1 MSDIIPQWKIDII
14 KKMYCE
20 IKNGKKLKF
29 IHIPKC
35 AGSYASQYIE
45 HFGII
50 NNGHKVAKE
59 YDEITI
65 GIIRN
70 PIQRFE
76 SFLNFRL
83 SKEIPGRDW
92 PKRLHYLHYDKT
104 KTLNEIIEKL
114 TITEILSFDPFK
126 TYLYWTQNIKLL
138 VTINEFLPALYLL
151 GYSTDKKFPKMNVSD
166 KNRGTLSEQSI
177 NKLKKILK
185 VDMKIYNY
193 WTRKNR

>member
-1 MSDIIPQWKIDII
+1 MTDIIPQWKIAII
-14 KKMYCE
+14 KKMYRE

-45 HFGII
+45 YFKII
-50 NNGHKVAKE
+50 NNGHKVANE

-83 SKEIPGRDW
+83 SKDTPGRDW

-104 KTLNEIIEKL
+104 KSLNDIIEKL
-114 TITEILSFDPFK
+114 SPYEILSFDPFK

-138 VTINEFLPALYLL
+138 VTINEFLPALHLL

-166 KNRGTLSEQSI
+166 KNRGTLSEESI
-177 NKLKKILK
+177 HKLKKILK
-185 VDMKIYNY
+185 IDMKIYNF
-193 WTRKNR
+193 WTRKCK

>member
-1 MSDIIPQWKIDII
+1 MCDIISQWKIDII
-14 KKMYCE
+14 KKMYHE

-35 AGSYASQYIE
+35 AGSYAAQYIE

-50 NNGHKVAKE
+50 NNGHKVANE
-59 YDEITI
+59 YDEVTI

-83 SKEIPGRDW
+83 NKEIPGNDW

-104 KTLNEIIEKL
+104 KLLNEIIEEL
-114 TITEILSFDPFK
+114 TITEILSFEPFK
-126 TYLYWTQNIKLL
+126 TYIYWTQNIKLL

-151 GYSTDKKFPKMNVSD
+151 GYSTDKKFPKMNISD
-166 KNRGTLSEQSI
+166 KNRGTLSEESI

-185 VDMKIYNY
+185 IDMKIYNY

>member
-1 MSDIIPQWKIDII
+1 MCDIISQWKIDII
-14 KKMYCE
+14 KKMYRQ

-35 AGSYASQYIE
+35 AGSYAAQYID

-50 NNGHKVAKE
+50 NNGHKVANE

-83 SKEIPGRDW
+83 SKETPGHDW
-92 PKRLHYLHYDKT
+92 PKRLHYLHNDK
-104 KTLNEIIEKL
+104 KKSLNEIIKKL
-114 TITEILSFDPFK
+114 TPYEILSFDPFK

-166 KNRGTLSEQSI
+166 KNRGTLSEESI
-177 NKLKKILK
+177 HKLKKILK
-185 VDMKIYNY
+185 VDMKIYNF
-193 WTRKNR
+193 WTRK